1 MQIKELSKN
10 KSFGGWQKRFEH
22 ESDVLNCSMKFS
34 VYIPAIAEN
43 QNVPVLYWLSG
54 LTCTDENFVQKAGA
68 QRMAAELGIMLVMPD
83 TSPRGENVPDDP
95 DKSYDF
101 GLGAGFYINATQAP
115 WNKNYK
121 MFDYISIE
129 LPMLIEANFPATN
142 RKAISGHSMG
152 GHGALITGLKNPGA
166 YTSISAFSPISNPI
180 NCPWGKK
187 AFTNYLGHN
196 KFDWEEYDASMLIT
210 QAQLFTPIL
219 VDQGT
224 IDDFF
229 KEQLLTSTLEEAAV
243 DNHYPIEVRYQSGYD
258 HGYFFIASFIE
269 SHLIFH
275 SQYLF

>member
-1 MQIKELSKN
+1 MQIIELSKN

-22 ESDVLNCSMKFS
+22 ESDVLSCTMKFS
-34 VYIPAIAEN
+34 VYIPAIAET

-68 QRMAAELGIMLVMPD
+68 QRIAAELGIMLVMPD
-83 TSPRGENVPDDP
+83 TSPRGENVLDDP
-95 DKSYDF
+95 DKNYDF
-101 GLGAGFYINATQAP
+101 GLGAGFYVNATQAP

-129 LPMLIEANFPATN
+129 LPMLIQANFPATN

-152 GHGALITGLKNPGA
+152 GHGALVVGLKNPGA
-166 YTSISAFSPISNPI
+166 YTSISAFSPVSNPI

-196 KFDWEEYDASMLIT
+196 KFDWEEYDASMLIA

-219 VDQGT
+219 VDQGAN
-224 IDDFF
+224 DDFLR
-229 KEQLLTSTLEEAAV
+229 EQLLTSTLEEAAV

-258 HGYFFIASFIE
+258 HSYFFIASFIE

>member
-1 MQIKELSKN
+1 MKELSKN

-22 ESDVLNCSMKFS
+22 ESDVLRCSMKFS
-34 VYIPAIAEN
+34 VYIPAIAET

-129 LPMLIEANFPATN
+129 LPMLIEANFPVTN

-152 GHGALITGLKNPGA
+152 GHGALISGLKNPGA

-224 IDDFF
+224 NDDFL
-229 KEQLLTSTLEEAAV
+229 KEQLLTSTLEEASTL
-243 DNHYPIEVRYQSGYD
+243 NHYPIEVRYQSGYD
-258 HGYFFIASFIE
+258 HSYFFIASFIE
-269 SHLIFH
+269 AHLIFH
-275 SQYLF
+275 AQYLF